1 MAALATARATAR
13 GGSLSL
19 CALLCSVSAV
29 FSAPKLCA
37 DAALPATPVLC
48 SAAGDVLTAACDSVR
63 DADAAMKQFMPAMFL
78 VWMFL
83 VWKLGVGAYGTNLR
97 DARAR
102 LHAFSRIRAHIPA
115 ELELAITRRELLLK
129 SVRLRGGGSPNNER
143 TSLLATS
150 AAADT
155 TAANQATA
163 SSTRTAW
170 SLRRLLLRAFFV
182 LLVGCA
188 LVAWVAPPSS
198 ATSCSASE
206 DHGTLC
212 NGGKLSSFQPRVQK
226 LLSLIHI

>member
-1 MAALATARATAR
+1 MAALATARRTAR

-29 FSAPKLCA
+29 FSAPELCA
-37 DAALPATPVLC
+37 DELCAELRAEAALPATPVLC

-102 LHAFSRIRAHIPA
+102 LHALSRIRAHIPA

-129 SVRLRGGGSPNNER
+129 SAP
-143 TSLLATS
+143 LA
-150 AAADT
+150 
-155 TAANQATA
+155 
-163 SSTRTAW
+163 
-170 SLRRLLLRAFFV
+170 
-182 LLVGCA
+182 
-188 LVAWVAPPSS
+188 
-198 ATSCSASE
+198 
-206 DHGTLC
+206 
-212 NGGKLSSFQPRVQK
+212 
-226 LLSLIHI
+226 